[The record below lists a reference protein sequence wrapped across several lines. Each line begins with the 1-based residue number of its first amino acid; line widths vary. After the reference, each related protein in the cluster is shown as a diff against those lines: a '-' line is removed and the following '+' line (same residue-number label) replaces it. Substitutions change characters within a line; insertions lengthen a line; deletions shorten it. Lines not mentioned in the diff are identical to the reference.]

1 MYLLDSVPD
10 LLRDHID
17 ALFGPGVDY
26 RQTAGSSPDRCISF
40 GIPQQLSATR
50 RLNWQADVMLEFRPT
65 LPDAWDGSIQV
76 GAGIQESL
84 SGTHGDA
91 VDNSRDQ
98 KQQSSAPVVSE
109 IVRYLA
115 KRPGIGPGS
124 RVLLCGVPDAELIQ
138 GLTDLG
144 LLVTCTDEENAE
156 LLQEM
161 IPEADCCEGNVPR
174 EQFDQ
179 SDFGFDLVVVRAAEM
194 TDCESVFSR
203 PYMMELASRL
213 ACVQPGGV
221 LVQLGG
227 SQSAGDT
234 GTTHS
239 RQCCLRLLN
248 MFPGRSS
255 ICTFASQSRLK
266 FTRRAGQFAVALK
279 LPDKRLSPF
288 EWDILAMNASRR
300 LPTDCCQTSSS
311 ISDTDVARAA

>member
-1 MYLLDSVPD
+1 ML
-10 LLRDHID
+10 LLRNS
-17 ALFGPGVDY
+17 
-26 RQTAGSSPDRCISF
+26 TAIVSERAFELTGGCHARI
-40 GIPQQLSATR
+40 
-50 RLNWQADVMLEFRPT
+50 QAA
-65 LPDAWDGSIQV
+65 LPDVWGGLIQIGS
-76 GAGIQESL
+76 GIQESL
-84 SGTHGDA
+84 PGKHGDA
-91 VDNSRDQ
+91 VDSSRDQ
-98 KQQSSAPVVSE
+98 KQQSSAPVVNE

-124 RVLLCGVPDAELIQ
+124 RVLLCGVPNAELIQ

-144 LLVTCTDEENAE
+144 LLVTCTDEENAD

-179 SDFGFDLVVVRAAEM
+179 SDSGFDLVVVRAAEM

-203 PYMMELASRL
+203 PHMMELASRL

-227 SQSAGDT
+227 SCLAGDT
-234 GTTHS
+234 GTTHP

-255 ICTFASQSRLK
+255 IGTFASQSRLK
-266 FTRRAGQFAVALK
+266 FSRRAGQFAVSLK

-311 ISDTDVARAA
+311 HGDADVARAA